1 MSLKYTPPL
10 LILALCLLI
19 GCNKTPI
26 QPSQSWQLLPARDN
40 GLSPDT
46 PLSILSPQS
55 LSLPNRPLLYR
66 ALVPSHWTRQDPS
79 PEESIIDTTK
89 AICAF
94 TIHENDQLIRLTI
107 HTFPILQDRM
117 RIPPQAQI
125 ARWKG
130 QFEEL
135 DLVATHTLPDAH
147 GGFSG
152 LFFEGEGILHGNDT
166 KVIGWSMQLAPIFER
181 QLNQG
186 RDPLDQY
193 KRADYTIKASGPPD
207 LMNKHRQ
214 EILTFAR
221 SFELIDELPAPQ

>member
-1 MSLKYTPPL
+1 MSLKYIL
-10 LILALCLLI
+10 LLLLVITQLPI
-19 GCNKTPI
+19 GCNKNLSTP
-26 QPSQSWQLLPARDN
+26 SSSWQQFAGRDN
-40 GLSPDT
+40 NG
-46 PLSILSPQS
+46 QS
-55 LSLPNRPLLYR
+55 HEHHLYRPLLYR

-89 AICAF
+89 ANCAF

-107 HTFPILQDRM
+107 HTFPILQDTM

-135 DLVATHTLPDAH
+135 DLVATHTIPDAH

-166 KVIGWSMQLAPIFER
+166 KVIGWSMQLAPVYER

-193 KRADYTIKASGPPD
+193 KRADYTIKANGPPD
-207 LMNKHRQ
+207 LMNKYRQ
-214 EILTFAR
+214 EIMTFAR